1 MEIGMFN
8 QVYKNKK
15 VLITGHTGFK
25 GTWLSI
31 WLKLLGANLY
41 GISREV
47 LTNPSFYEVSSL
59 KKNFKKEYFF
69 DIADYVKLNDTV
81 REIKPD
87 FIFHLAAQSL
97 VSVSYENPLETIKS
111 NVLGTANLLEVLRN
125 LDENCVA
132 VLITSDK
139 VYRNIEKLSGY
150 REEDII
156 GGHDIYSGTKG
167 AADTLI
173 HSYYKTFFSSN
184 SKIKIV
190 SARAGNV
197 VGGGD
202 WSRDRLIVDCITSW
216 VKNKKVLLRSPNATR
231 PWQHVIEPLSGYLHL
246 GSYAFRSKYLGEPF
260 NFGPDSKS
268 VVTVLELIKK
278 LSNKWFNNDNNDFFS
293 IQQSDLKEANLLQLD
308 CEKAYNKLGWKS
320 IIDTEDLVNLT
331 IKWYK
336 SFYDKND
343 MEKLSIEQILY
354 YKDLGIKNNLE
365 WAK

>member
-1 MEIGMFN
+1 MEIEMFN

-125 LDENCVA
+125 LDKNCVA

-139 VYRNIEKLSGY
+139 VYRNIEKPSGY

-173 HSYYKTFFSSN
+173 HSYYKTYFSS
-184 SKIKIV
+184 K
-190 SARAGNV
+190 A
-197 VGGGD
+197 
-202 WSRDRLIVDCITSW
+202 
-216 VKNKKVLLRSPNATR
+216 
-231 PWQHVIEPLSGYLHL
+231 LHH
-246 GSYAFRSKYLGEPF
+246 
-260 NFGPDSKS
+260 
-268 VVTVLELIKK
+268 
-278 LSNKWFNNDNNDFFS
+278 
-293 IQQSDLKEANLLQLD
+293 Q
-308 CEKAYNKLGWKS
+308 
-320 IIDTEDLVNLT
+320 
-331 IKWYK
+331 
-336 SFYDKND
+336 
-343 MEKLSIEQILY
+343 
-354 YKDLGIKNNLE
+354 
-365 WAK
+365 

>member
-1 MEIGMFN
+1 MFN

-31 WLKLLGANLY
+31 WLKLLGAHLY

-69 DIADYVKLNDTV
+69 DIADYVKLNDTI

-111 NVLGTANLLEVLRN
+111 NVLGTGNLLEVLRN
-125 LDENCVA
+125 LDKNCVA

-139 VYRNIEKLSGY
+139 VYRNIEKPSGY

-268 VVTVLELIKK
+268 VITVLELIKK

-331 IKWYK
+331 INWYK

-343 MEKLSIEQILY
+343 VEKLSIEQILY
-354 YKDLGIKNNLE
+354 YKDLVIKNNLE